1 MATDNLKDFSMQWI
15 MFGLLFFSLLT
26 FTISFMFN
34 NSPDALGTSGDKFDT
49 YSSDIRSKLV
59 AVEEDSNELL
69 NISSQNDP
77 EVSNLGSKDS
87 VATSYSIMGT
97 SRSFLS
103 STKLFMNW
111 IITGDAGKVLVSIFV
126 GMFGILSVY
135 FITKWI
141 RNGI

>member
-1 MATDNLKDFSMQWI
+1 MAVENLKDFSMQWV

-26 FTISFMFN
+26 FSITFMYN
-34 NSPDALGTSGDKFDT
+34 NSPDALGTSGDKLND
-49 YSSDIRSKLV
+49 YSLDIKSKLY
-59 AVEEDSNELL
+59 AVEPDSNTLL

-87 VATSYSIMGT
+87 VATSYGIMGI
-97 SRSFLS
+97 SRTFLES
-103 STKLFMNW
+103 SKGFFGW
-111 IITGDAGKVLVSIFV
+111 IIEGDAGKLLISIFV
-126 GMFGILSVY
+126 GMFGLVSIY